1 VQRGATESSGFRKR
15 MLKLGSHR
23 ALTNKE
29 MARWPAIGDQVDDR
43 ARIPRLRVFG
53 RATLR
58 GAGGNP
64 KGTPMTR
71 QSLAL
76 PRWVDVSGLFQF
88 K

>member
-1 VQRGATESSGFRKR
+1 
-15 MLKLGSHR
+15 
-23 ALTNKE
+23 

-64 KGTPMTR
+64 KGTPMAR

-76 PRWVDVSGLFQF
+76 L
-88 K
+88 